1 MLSKLKTGKSLGL
14 LLRAA
19 LLALIIFGL
28 ELSIGLGTN
37 PYLLTIFGLVGLLI
51 ALKMSYSPLT
61 IRGSISLAV
70 LTLFLGSLGIQ
81 AISGIPLYESDP
93 LRMAIV
99 ADHLMLTFIICWLST
114 FSSFL
119 FYRSHHTHTLEGLG
133 GLILLIAIAA
143 GHRNLRLELPK
154 FTNQI
159 SWWLGWQQLT
169 VLITLAALSACGLLA
184 YLLIGSPYGSA
195 INNDGGDTNPT
206 DSLPDKTKTSLASF
220 IKRGILGL
228 TVILALV
235 ATGSFLVYNHY
246 QTLLSAGGKLSNG
259 VGQSTETGSSPLG
272 FHSALGGSN
281 MPAALVRL
289 DSDYTNN
296 PSAPMLYLRESAL
309 SAMGSLEMII
319 ASPEFDTD
327 TPRVLPGDSYVRESS
342 NKPKDRIKLSQSVFL
357 LSSSKAAFAVDYPL
371 SFTQLRN
378 PKPERFQGAYR
389 AVSVA
394 PTFKLD
400 LIQDNDVGQSDWTD
414 LEWKHYT
421 STSSDKRYEETALRL
436 TANSP
441 TPVRKALALSN
452 YLNKNA
458 TYTLTPNHEVPSGAD
473 PVAPF
478 IFGDMRGYCV
488 HFAHAMVYM
497 LRALGIPAR
506 IATGYLTDVSQ
517 AKDGHILLRM
527 SDRHAWAEVNI
538 RNIGWVPFDVQ
549 PEKVESHA
557 DSDVD
562 MALLEELM
570 NLLQPGEEILPNSLT
585 KNESHIDEPSPIKLP
600 SARSIIISLILIL
613 FVALSIKFY
622 VRFGW
627 CLAISPR
634 SRLKLSYR
642 SIASIALDLGII
654 RRRGETRNEY
664 LNRALAAVTNSSTP
678 KNSGF
683 NTDELA
689 SLSSNR
695 LGSIFVDSLYDKA
708 KSLSLTLTEID
719 QLRSCDLTQ
728 LLKVPLWR
736 RLMAFFNPR
745 SILDL
750 FLRGI

>member
-1 MLSKLKTGKSLGL
+1 MLRQLKTGKLLGL
-14 LLRAA
+14 SLRAI
-19 LLALIIFGL
+19 LLAFVIFGL

-37 PYLLTIFGLVGLLI
+37 PYLLTGSGLLGLLI
-51 ALKMSYSPLT
+51 ALRLNSSHLT
-61 IRGSISLAV
+61 IRGSISLAI
-70 LTLFLGSLGIQ
+70 LTLMSGSLGIE
-81 AISGIPLYESDP
+81 AIAGIPFYESDP

-99 ADHLMLTFIICWLST
+99 ADHLMLTFFVCWLST

-119 FYRSHHTHTLEGLG
+119 FYRSHHIHTLEGLG
-133 GLILLIAIAA
+133 GLMMLTAIAA

-159 SWWLGWQQLT
+159 SWWLGWQQLS
-169 VLITLAALSACGLLA
+169 VLIVLAALSALVLLA
-184 YLLIGSPYGSA
+184 YLLMGDPYGTGSN
-195 INNDGGDTNPT
+195 NNDGKAHLK
-206 DSLPDKTKTSLASF
+206 DSGPGIPQKSF
-220 IKRGILGL
+220 ATIIKRGILGL
-228 TVILALV
+228 TVLLALIT
-235 ATGSFLVYNHY
+235 AGSFLVYNHY

-289 DSDYTNN
+289 DSDYNNN

-309 SAMGSLEMII
+309 SAMGGLEMII

-327 TPRVLPGDSYVRESS
+327 TPRVLPSDNYVKENSE
-342 NKPKDRIKLSQSVFL
+342 KPKDRIKLSQSVFL

-371 SFTQLRN
+371 SFTQLKN

-394 PTFKLD
+394 PTFKID
-400 LIQDNDVGQSDWTD
+400 LLQDSEVGQSDWTD

-421 STSSDKRYEETALRL
+421 ATSSDKRYEETALRL
-436 TANSP
+436 TADSP
-441 TPVRKALALSN
+441 TPIKKALTLSN

-458 TYTLTPNHEVPSGAD
+458 TYTLTPNHEVQSGAD

-478 IFGDMRGYCV
+478 LFGDMRGYCV

-570 NLLQPGEEILPNSLT
+570 NLLQPGEEILPDTLI
-585 KNESHIDEPSPIKLP
+585 KNESRIEEPYPISLP
-600 SARSIIISLILIL
+600 SARSILMSLLLAIVLL
-613 FVALSIKFY
+613 LTLKFY
-622 VRFGW
+622 VRYGW
-627 CLAISPR
+627 YLAMSPR

-642 SIASIALDLGII
+642 AIASIALDLGIV

-664 LNRALAAVTNSSTP
+664 LNRSLAAVTNTIT
-678 KNSGF
+678 KG
-683 NTDELA
+683 NTTLNTEDLG

-695 LGSIFVDSLYDKA
+695 LGTFFVDSLYNGA
-708 KSLSLTLTEID
+708 KVPSLTLTEID
-719 QLRSCDLTQ
+719 QLRSRDSIQ

-736 RLMAFFNPR
+736 RIVAFFNPR
-745 SILDL
+745 SILDIL
-750 FLRGI
+750 MRGI